1 MARLAPGPHPGRT
14 SQMAEMVLMD
24 EMRWASM
31 ALAVSLAS
39 SADQRFV
46 SKMRSSGTQW
56 AYTDL
61 STLAACKAQTR

>member
-1 MARLAPGPHPGRT
+1 
-14 SQMAEMVLMD
+14 MAEMVLMD